1 MTGQYQLY
9 CYVKVNV
16 VNGEIISREIK
27 RFWLN
32 PFPENSDF
40 MYYAR
45 LLQINKGNCKFMKNT
60 IKINI
65 LHLFHSL
72 IKEDQPTFSFKIQ

>member
-45 LLQINKGNCKFMKNT
+45 LLQIKVIAN
-60 IKINI
+60 
-65 LHLFHSL
+65 L
-72 IKEDQPTFSFKIQ
+72 